1 MCLQETVWMD
11 VQQTIYD
18 GYTNHKEQFVYRGFA
33 QLIKLASYW
42 RLKYQDKD
50 GATIILK
57 WNPSEVAKSTP
68 YVEIRQNQY
77 DLLFIKDKTTITH
90 YPTPQ
95 GNWPLEVTTH
105 HLLFREIDE
114 ASYQIEVDYQIQ
126 LNQETL
132 GHYEYRLQFRPEI
145 VNM

>member
-1 MCLQETVWMD
+1 MQETVWVE

-18 GYTNHKEQFVYRGFA
+18 SYTHHKDQFVYQGSA
-33 QLIKLASYW
+33 QLIKLGSYW
-42 RLKYQDKD
+42 RLKYKDKD

-57 WNPSEVAKSTP
+57 WVPSEFGKSTS

-105 HLLFREIDE
+105 HLSLEEIDE
-114 ASYQIEVDYQIQ
+114 TRYQIEVDYQIQ
-126 LNQETL
+126 LNQEAL
-132 GHYEYRLQFRPEI
+132 GHYEYRLQFRSEI